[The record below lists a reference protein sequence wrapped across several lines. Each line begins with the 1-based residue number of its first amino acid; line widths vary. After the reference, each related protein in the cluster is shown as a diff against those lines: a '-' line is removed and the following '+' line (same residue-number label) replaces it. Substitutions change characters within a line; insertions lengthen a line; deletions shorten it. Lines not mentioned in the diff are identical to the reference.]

1 MRAPVEH
8 QPRSTLS
15 NNCLAGRDTLYPDP
29 VDQSGIDEAV
39 QRFYRDTAEGTR
51 LTSLSAGGPVEFER
65 TQSLLRARITP
76 SSRVIDIGGATG
88 VHATWLAAD
97 GHDVVLIDPVP
108 SQVARASA
116 VGSFAAETGDAR
128 DLRFDACSFDVALLF
143 GPLYHLRSRSDRL
156 RALREAVRVVRPG
169 GLVFATGISRF
180 SALADGMLHPVPE
193 VTDERVLGLIN
204 TGDWDASGPFPIA
217 HMHTTAELERE
228 LTDAGLTAVE
238 SVCVEGPLGLAL
250 ERLAPGDEEL
260 HRAALLAA
268 ERLGGVPGVKETGPH
283 LLAWGSV
290 PQ

>member
-1 MRAPVEH
+1 M
-8 QPRSTLS
+8 
-15 NNCLAGRDTLYPDP
+15 
-29 VDQSGIDEAV
+29 DQSGIDEAV

-51 LTSLSAGGPVEFER
+51 LTSLSAAGPVEFER
-65 TQSLLRARITP
+65 TQSLLRARIAP

-88 VHATWLAAD
+88 IHATWLAAD
-97 GHDVVLIDPVP
+97 GHEVVLVDPVP

-116 VGSFAAETGDAR
+116 VGSFTAETGDAR

-143 GPLYHLRSRSDRL
+143 GPLYHLRSRPDRL

-169 GLVFATGISRF
+169 GLVFAAGISRF
-180 SALADGMLHPVPE
+180 SALAAGMLRPVPE
-193 VTDERVLGLIN
+193 AANESVLDLIN

-217 HMHTTAELERE
+217 HLHTSTELEAELA
-228 LTDAGLTAVE
+228 DAGLTAVE

-250 ERLAPGDEEL
+250 EHLDPGDEEL

-268 ERLGGVPGVKETGPH
+268 ERLGGVPGIKETGPH
-283 LLAWGSV
+283 LLAWASV